1 MISRTQTNFT
11 PVKNCPQDYAAKL
24 RTPGCRLEQSN
35 FIPMYKPK
43 PRPTPTPPSPSPS
56 PPTPEPPVAPY
67 IPSNIYKFDFGPILA
82 GGIGG
87 GILGGVGTAVGQNL
101 LADGFTALATEES
114 AIEMTDLAV
123 DSILFQGGT
132 EGEAALLDEAIVEGA
147 IPEAFTFGGEG
158 IELADLS
165 LFAFEGGELATVTG
179 AEAIAAASLAGI
191 TAEAGIIGASAV
203 AAETT
208 ADIAAAELAALP
220 LDFETFGGASL
231 AALGIGTAIGAA
243 AGAGILAAVIPQFIK
258 DNPQKASSTLMNRDQ
273 VNNSISVLEK
283 SGDSPQILKMLK
295 ENKAADRPVYNIY
308 QDDGKNLLVGLNS
321 PEVLGKYIQQYR
333 KNKQYFVGFDPAV
346 LEAMGLNPNLAT
358 GKSIR
363 ASESEFSK
371 YLTYAQLP
379 TANQILGTTNT
390 SSVSSMP
397 SVPEPPKVEE
407 PPLPVDKPDSVQ
419 ATLS

>member
-35 FIPMYKPK
+35 FTPMHK
-43 PRPTPTPPSPSPS
+43 PRPRPSPTPPSPSPPS
-56 PPTPEPPVAPY
+56 PLPPVVPPS
-67 IPSNIYKFDFGPILA
+67 IPSDGYKFDFGPILA

-101 LADGFTALATEES
+101 LADGFTAVATEES

-191 TAEAGIIGASAV
+191 TAEAGVVAGSAI
-203 AAETT
+203 AAETA
-208 ADIAAAELAALP
+208 ADIAIAEAAAIP
-220 LDFETFGGASL
+220 FDFETFGGASL
-231 AALGIGTAIGAA
+231 AALGIGAGVA
-243 AGAGILAAVIPQFIK
+243 AGATAGILAAVIPQFIK

-295 ENKAADRPVYNIY
+295 ENKAAGRPVYNIY

-390 SSVSSMP
+390 SNMSSVP
-397 SVPEPPKVEE
+397 SIPEPPM
-407 PPLPVDKPDSVQ
+407 PVDKPDEVEAS
-419 ATLS
+419 LS